1 MKRLKILLTM
11 SKINYY
17 FYYKNLQQTDKY
29 YQITSENCLKR
40 YISFE
45 RKDFSTKSTEIEVFA
60 VLLLR
65 LQKSMKTFK
74 ILLTMSKTNYYF
86 YYKNLQ
92 QTDKYYQVTSEN
104 CLKRFS

>member
-29 YQITSENCLKR
+29 YQITSENCLKQ

-45 RKDFSTKSTEIEVFA
+45 RKDFYTKSTEIEVFA
-60 VLLLR
+60 VFIIAST
-65 LQKSMKTFK
+65 KKYEK
-74 ILLTMSKTNYYF
+74 I
-86 YYKNLQ
+86 KNFI
-92 QTDKYYQVTSEN
+92 DNVKN
-104 CLKRFS
+104 